1 VSALLIRSKG
11 EDGGLDVF
19 LDGQQIA
26 DQLTPD
32 GLSIAVTHRGIAATL
47 TYRVDEVDADDVTV
61 VTK

>member
-1 VSALLIRSKG
+1 
-11 EDGGLDVF
+11 VF

-32 GLSIAVTHRGIAATL
+32 GLSIAVTHRGIEATL